1 MKQMPKNIKKV
12 QICMDNLIENII
24 SYLKYLNG
32 ECKLNVSVHF
42 EQNVFDYLPH
52 RIVSLLLPYNSHTN
66 AYCVMAKSVN
76 HNKCILNQKDILS
89 KCRKGQPLC
98 NICHAGVCEYIYP
111 IRKNNNMVGFV
122 AVSGYR
128 QKKTED
134 NLILNYRLW
143 KSVLSKDVPV
153 NLFSAVIPPLCI
165 MLEQLLTKH
174 SRLSGSE
181 YSQILQFLNEYHTN
195 VTLSDL
201 AKHFGRSKSHIS
213 HLFKKENG
221 MTIRAYCNRLKLGDA
236 KKLLLTTDLPIT
248 EIAFNIGFNDT
259 SYFISLF
266 RKEFG
271 ITPLQ
276 YRYENE

>member
-12 QICMDNLIENII
+12 QDAMDNLLETII
-24 SYLKYLNG
+24 LYLKYLSS
-32 ECKLNVSVHF
+32 ECKLTVSVHF

-52 RIVSLLLPYNSHTN
+52 SIVSMLLPYNSHTN

-76 HNKCILNQKDILS
+76 HNKCILNQKDILT
-89 KCRKGQPLC
+89 KCRKEQPLL

-111 IRKNNNMVGFV
+111 VHKANNVVGFV

-128 QKKTED
+128 EKKSED
-134 NLILNYRLW
+134 NHILNYGLW
-143 KSVLSKDVPV
+143 KSVLSREIPV
-153 NLFSAVIPPLCI
+153 NLNSAVNPPLCI
-165 MLEQLLTKH
+165 MLEQLITNH
-174 SRLSGSE
+174 SRLSGNE

-195 VTLSDL
+195 VTLYDL
-201 AKHFGRSKSHIS
+201 AKHFGGSKSHIS

-221 MTIRAYCNRLKLGDA
+221 MTIRAYCNRLKLTDA

-248 EIAFNIGFNDT
+248 EIALNVGFNDT